1 MPRKDPITG
10 VPVMTNAE
18 FMESVAKKNGITPQ
32 EAFDQTF
39 GAMFDE
45 MKKDEEARK
54 KVIQENL
61 LSILAE
67 KIKEFNE
74 ADPEAEQIPV
84 NFSIVNII
92 SIEVRVSLRE
102 SREIVRAVVAFP
114 DGSKKMLKYHSW
126 SFAGT
131 RDEPP
136 DGDLEITLEN
146 V

>member
-18 FMESVAKKNGITPQ
+18 FMDDFAKKNGITPQ

-54 KVIQENL
+54 KVLQDNL
-61 LSILAE
+61 LSILTE

-74 ADPEAEQIPV
+74 ADPEDEPIPS

-92 SIEVRVSLRE
+92 SIEVRISLRE
-102 SREIVRAVVAFP
+102 SSEIVRVIIFFP
-114 DGSKKMLKYHSW
+114 DGSKKLLRYYSW
-126 SFAGT
+126 SFAGS
-131 RDEPP
+131 RSEPP